1 VSVRRQLPI
10 AIMLLLGGCG
20 TLTNRYAPEV
30 LAEAPLPP
38 GSGLILFSTGAPH
51 KCQQTATYLNLL
63 PEGASVRDKPIASAS
78 VDAYIVKSDFADHQ
92 GNLHAIPVPA
102 GNYYFTPWTDNP
114 LVRSVLQPKASF
126 SVAAGET
133 VYLGEYYMPQACTLS
148 ALYEVHDQATR
159 DLPLLESKAPRL
171 DSANIT
177 KRLMVLSGG
186 VPPCDASNSE
196 LSCHP

>member
-1 VSVRRQLPI
+1 VSVRGPLPI
-10 AIMLLLGGCG
+10 AIILLLGGCG
-20 TLTNRYAPEV
+20 TLTNRYAPE
-30 LAEAPLPP
+30 AIADAPLPA
-38 GSGLILFSTGAPH
+38 GAGLIIFSTGAPH
-51 KCQQTATYLNLL
+51 KCQQVATYLNLL
-63 PEGASVRDKPIASAS
+63 PEGASDRDKPIASAS

-114 LVRSVLQPKASF
+114 LVRSVLQPRASF
-126 SVAAGET
+126 SIAAGET
-133 VYLGEYYMPQACTLS
+133 VYLGEYYMPQACALS
-148 ALYEVHDQATR
+148 ALYEVHDQSTR
-159 DLPLLESKAPRL
+159 DLPLLKSKAPRL
-171 DSANIT
+171 DTANIT